1 MSYTMTTREAI
12 DTRKVQALEA
22 QLATGQEKLSAA
34 TDVMT
39 RERSRSEAVTPGGL
53 AGYDPAV
60 LSGIR
65 RKSSPRADARRY
77 SAYAR
82 EAEARLRLDRL
93 RDEVRRLGNALSAA
107 IVERDRV
114 RLTRDDV
121 VGAEY
126 VCTRFG
132 WYSVVKVNAKTVSV
146 TTPFSWTDKI
156 PLEEILAIR

>member
-1 MSYTMTTREAI
+1 MTTREAI
-12 DTRKVQALEA
+12 DTRKVEALEA
-22 QLATGQEKLSAA
+22 QLAAGHAKLSAA

-39 RERSRSEAVTPGGL
+39 RERSRSEAATPGGL
-53 AGYDPAV
+53 SGYDPAV
-60 LSGIR
+60 LSGLR
-65 RKSSPRADARRY
+65 RKSSPKADARRY

-82 EAEARLRLDRL
+82 EAEAQLRLTRL

-121 VGAEY
+121 VGARE

-132 WYSVVKVNAKTVSV
+132 WYSVVKVNRMTVSV
-146 TTPFSWTDKI
+146 STGFSWTDKV
-156 PLEEILAIR
+156 PFEEILAIR